1 MNPTTLRI
9 GGRVPCSFWYC
20 NSTVRF
26 LLTLDVPTVRVPL
39 YIEDCMRAV
48 HSFWHCKST
57 VRLRL
62 TLNILQLYVSH
73 FMNPTTLRIGGRVP
87 CTSSSTFTFT
97 PNSAVQSLFLPLPA
111 HSHEYILLGCK
122 IFPFCTLADVTFQQ
136 FNNNQNC
143 AFSAECTSHFT
154 YWTAECTIA
163 DFPAVFLD
171 ALASLKPH

>member
-1 MNPTTLRI
+1 MHCGSFDIASLLLGRFLLNKPSTQYPTVVGHFLNPTT
-9 GGRVPCSFWYC
+9 
-20 NSTVRF
+20 
-26 LLTLDVPTVRVPL
+26 

-97 PNSAVQSLFLPLPA
+97 PNSAVQRLFLPLPA
-111 HSHEYILLGCK
+111 HSHEYIWGCK

-171 ALASLKPH
+171 ALASLKPHYS